1 MTRET
6 PQDVLIYFATMDTK
20 IPGQWRLT
28 PYSKDFYK
36 ILAQANI
43 VIHESWSIP
52 GFAKRKDTLWVQLW
66 HGTPLK
72 KMLFDSNEGEIL
84 AGNPNHKIAKFTDI
98 QKWDIFITDNPN
110 VNRYFET
117 SFQLKEGNLF
127 ACGYPR
133 VKFLVDNINNG
144 NLKESLKEKFGV
156 PLNKKTILYLPTW
169 RDYNYSSKNGQADTD
184 YILDI
189 VLLKQLLGDEYFIID
204 KNHAY
209 LSNKTT
215 LSTEK
220 FKNAETQELLL
231 IADYLLTDYSSVLF
245 DALAIDIPIIL
256 YANDFEKYKKSR
268 GVYPEIWNE
277 LLDFVCEDIDSVVK
291 MINGYTLTENYDY
304 IKTKYAFCNQTN
316 ALTNMIFNYAENGKA
331 VNNTLVLVD
340 EESYNFALARKLEAV
355 FNKYDNITVAV
366 INSRFDFLKE
376 TAHFE
381 SVLMTSGFVN
391 RVIEVNKENIIGVV
405 NKESF
410 YTVVVSKKN
419 YDFIYKEL
427 KDVCKVL
434 YYNEKE
440 NRLEGGLESMIN
452 KC

>member
-1 MTRET
+1 
-6 PQDVLIYFATMDTK
+6 
-20 IPGQWRLT
+20 
-28 PYSKDFYK
+28 
-36 ILAQANI
+36 
-43 VIHESWSIP
+43 
-52 GFAKRKDTLWVQLW
+52 
-66 HGTPLK
+66 
-72 KMLFDSNEGEIL
+72 
-84 AGNPNHKIAKFTDI
+84 
-98 QKWDIFITDNPN
+98 
-110 VNRYFET
+110 
-117 SFQLKEGNLF
+117 
-127 ACGYPR
+127 
-133 VKFLVDNINNG
+133 
-144 NLKESLKEKFGV
+144 
-156 PLNKKTILYLPTW
+156 
-169 RDYNYSSKNGQADTD
+169 
-184 YILDI
+184 
-189 VLLKQLLGDEYFIID
+189 
-204 KNHAY
+204 
-209 LSNKTT
+209 
-215 LSTEK
+215 
-220 FKNAETQELLL
+220 
-231 IADYLLTDYSSVLF
+231 
-245 DALAIDIPIIL
+245 
-256 YANDFEKYKKSR
+256 
-268 GVYPEIWNE
+268 
-277 LLDFVCEDIDSVVK
+277 

-366 INSRFDFLKE
+366 INSRFDSLKE